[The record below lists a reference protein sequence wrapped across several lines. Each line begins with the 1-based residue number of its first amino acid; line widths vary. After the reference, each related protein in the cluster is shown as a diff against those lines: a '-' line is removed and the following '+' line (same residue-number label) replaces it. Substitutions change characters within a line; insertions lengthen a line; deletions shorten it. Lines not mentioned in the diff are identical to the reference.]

1 MLFTFITAACLCS
14 SSVLMAHESQDINLC
29 TFENGDEGMWDN
41 TPWFDSGN
49 FVINPTIMENPMK
62 SDLNNSDKC
71 LGTVIKENTGWWGA
85 WTFLQLKE
93 PVLITEDMKY
103 IKMMVYRSENRG
115 GLSLGWNTNDNWF
128 NSVSPRNEGVWED
141 VVFDIRDKVGEELS
155 VLVLLHYDWNG
166 QNGPQVEYYYDN
178 IVFSSNSLPRGVELT
193 DGTGFEVNFE
203 NDAEIQRWIS
213 KTEIYSPDINSF
225 EIVENP
231 VKDLTNSSDMV
242 FKFEKGEC
250 DWWHGGPEFKLNGL
264 IELNSDLQYLHVAV
278 NVPETAFD
286 ENGLCC
292 IQLCAWDHLGNESN
306 ENFILFEGDENIW
319 HDLVFDL
326 TSELNYVS
334 SVSVRFDVRKDDA
347 DEWVKSPAG
356 TFYIDALAIND
367 DENDRD
373 IIINSVSKETIT
385 GAQVYSINNT
395 VNIKVESKSEIE
407 IINISGVSERKLKLE
422 SGETGVV
429 NNLNSGIY
437 LFVIKDKYDNKKVC
451 KVIVK

>member
-1 MLFTFITAACLCS
+1 MKMLFTFITAACLCS

-178 IVFSSNSLPRGVELT
+178 I
-193 DGTGFEVNFE
+193 
-203 NDAEIQRWIS
+203 EIGRA
-213 KTEIYSPDINSF
+213 
-225 EIVENP
+225 
-231 VKDLTNSSDMV
+231 
-242 FKFEKGEC
+242 
-250 DWWHGGPEFKLNGL
+250 
-264 IELNSDLQYLHVAV
+264 HV
-278 NVPETAFD
+278 
-286 ENGLCC
+286 
-292 IQLCAWDHLGNESN
+292 
-306 ENFILFEGDENIW
+306 
-319 HDLVFDL
+319 
-326 TSELNYVS
+326 
-334 SVSVRFDVRKDDA
+334 
-347 DEWVKSPAG
+347 
-356 TFYIDALAIND
+356 
-367 DENDRD
+367 
-373 IIINSVSKETIT
+373 
-385 GAQVYSINNT
+385 
-395 VNIKVESKSEIE
+395 
-407 IINISGVSERKLKLE
+407 
-422 SGETGVV
+422 
-429 NNLNSGIY
+429 
-437 LFVIKDKYDNKKVC
+437 
-451 KVIVK
+451 